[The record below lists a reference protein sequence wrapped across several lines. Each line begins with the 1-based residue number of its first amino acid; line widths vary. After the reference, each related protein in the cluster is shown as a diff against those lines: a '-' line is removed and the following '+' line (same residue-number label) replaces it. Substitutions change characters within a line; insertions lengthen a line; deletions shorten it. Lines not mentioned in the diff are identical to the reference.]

1 MAPMHR
7 LVGVLYNK
15 NMGFH
20 DKIDFT
26 APITLC
32 FIASKGHLQLFTSAM
47 LLGYFNKTTNRPLTK
62 CTHGNP
68 DIYQSLHQRVAAELP
83 HSFCVRLHLFFTVY
97 VPKPH
102 VLFLYMNVLPV

>member
-20 DKIDFT
+20 DKVDFT

-32 FIASKGHLQLFTSAM
+32 FIASKGHTAVIHL
-47 LLGYFNKTTNRPLTK
+47 
-62 CTHGNP
+62 C
-68 DIYQSLHQRVAAELP
+68 DVARIL
-83 HSFCVRLHLFFTVY
+83 
-97 VPKPH
+97 
-102 VLFLYMNVLPV
+102 